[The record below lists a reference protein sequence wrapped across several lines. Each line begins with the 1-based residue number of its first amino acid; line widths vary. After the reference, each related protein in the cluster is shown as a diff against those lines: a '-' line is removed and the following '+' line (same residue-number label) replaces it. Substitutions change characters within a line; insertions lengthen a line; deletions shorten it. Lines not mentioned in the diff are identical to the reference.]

1 MKQKKKNKKKGAPAR
16 HADHGSAGGGEGAE
30 EEGDEAPPARRPPGV
45 VDLLQRARD
54 SPGRPDEEGGVLFLV
69 AGEADA
75 ATVEA
80 LRRQLASNPPL
91 VNVTAPR

>member
-1 MKQKKKNKKKGAPAR
+1 MKMKKKKGDKAR
-16 HADHGSAGGGEGAE
+16 NGEGAE
-30 EEGDEAPPARRPPGV
+30 EEEGEAAAPPARRRPGV
-45 VDLLQRARD
+45 IDLLQRARD
-54 SPGRPDEEGGVLFLV
+54 GPGRPDEESGVMFLV

-91 VNVTAPR
+91 VNVTAPQR

>member
-1 MKQKKKNKKKGAPAR
+1 M
-16 HADHGSAGGGEGAE
+16 
-30 EEGDEAPPARRPPGV
+30 